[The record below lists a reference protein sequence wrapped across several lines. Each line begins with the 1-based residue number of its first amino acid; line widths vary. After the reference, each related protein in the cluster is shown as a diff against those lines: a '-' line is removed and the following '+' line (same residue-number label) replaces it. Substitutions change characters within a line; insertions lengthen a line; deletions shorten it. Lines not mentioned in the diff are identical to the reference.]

1 MKMYKSKNPFTI
13 REIDKCSSIPFI
25 QKYHYSPVMPSIT
38 KHYLGFLAD
47 GGEITEETRIQ
58 SGNLHRQNKCQ

>member
-1 MKMYKSKNPFTI
+1 M
-13 REIDKCSSIPFI
+13 IDTDKD
-25 QKYHYSPVMPSIT
+25 T
-38 KHYLGFLAD
+38 FLAD